1 MIRSSAKAASERAK
15 RVPTPRGTAKPD
27 ASRHSIRVTSRRTGI
42 ELDTLRMWERRY
54 GFPKPERSEGGSRVY
69 SDADVESLKLISRAL
84 ELGHRPGE
92 VVGKPRTELMKLV
105 AATSEGLPTMS
116 GPLAT
121 VDSLVAA
128 IGRDDIVAL
137 RAELRQAAVVLG
149 AKRFVM
155 DIAQPIA
162 LRVGELWAEGKLE
175 VRHEHMLSECLS
187 SQLRVLMS
195 AYEEREGAAR
205 VLLATL
211 PNERHGLGLE
221 MIEVYLAVSQITPR
235 LLGVDTPAEQIV
247 KAARSHAVHAVG
259 LLVTGASDLKATAK
273 RVQWML
279 AELPRRVPIWVG
291 GGAAAQLELEDDAV
305 RVIATWTDLD
315 AAIGALRTGGR

>member
-1 MIRSSAKAASERAK
+1 M
-15 RVPTPRGTAKPD
+15 
-27 ASRHSIRVTSRRTGI
+27 TSRLTGI

-92 VVGKPRTELMKLV
+92 VVGKPRHHLMKLV
-105 AATSEGLPTMS
+105 GATSPGLPTMT
-116 GPLAT
+116 GPVAT
-121 VDSLVAA
+121 VDSLVTA
-128 IGRDDIVAL
+128 IGRDDIGAV

-149 AKRFVM
+149 ARRFVM

-162 LRVGELWAEGKLE
+162 LRVGELWGEGKLE

-195 AYEEREGAAR
+195 AYEEREAAPR

-221 MIEVYLAVSQITPR
+221 MIEVYLAVNQITPR

-247 KAARSHAVHAVG
+247 KAARSQAVDAVG
-259 LLVTGASDLKATAK
+259 VCVAGASDLKATA
-273 RVQWML
+273 RHLQWML
-279 AELPRRVPIWVG
+279 AELPRRVPIWIG
-291 GGAAAQLELEDDAV
+291 GVAVAQLELRDDAV
-305 RVIATWTDLD
+305 RVIATWIDLD
-315 AAIGALRTGGR
+315 AAIAALRTARN